1 MSYYG
6 EWKML
11 KRELAEELAKPEPN
25 EKKIE
30 ELEIEIK
37 NAEWMIEHYE

>member
-11 KRELAEELAKPEPN
+11 KRELAEELAKPKLDEN
-25 EKKIE
+25 KIE

-37 NAEWMIEHYE
+37 INNYRSE